1 MRAVH
6 RVVHRVVPRVLLD
19 KVALVAP
26 VKALARKEVLLER
39 QVVKRSKPAM
49 PTRPQA
55 ATL

>member
-6 RVVHRVVPRVLLD
+6 RVVRVLLD
-19 KVALVAP
+19 RVALVALVAP

-39 QVVKRSKPAM
+39 QVVKRSKPA
-49 PTRPQA
+49 RPEA